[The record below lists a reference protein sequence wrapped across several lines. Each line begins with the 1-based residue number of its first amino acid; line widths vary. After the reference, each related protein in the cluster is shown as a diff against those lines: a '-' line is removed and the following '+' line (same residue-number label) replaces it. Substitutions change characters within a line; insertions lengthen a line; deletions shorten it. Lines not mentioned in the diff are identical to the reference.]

1 MSNILNQF
9 GRKRVLEM
17 FADWTDRI
25 AKGEVPPTPPRPQGT
40 ERNVVITEWDFAEP
54 KVYLHDVVSTDRR
67 NPRVNANGP
76 DLRVARAQRRL
87 SAGAR
92 SGKTNTASKVPL
104 TVRDPNTPATS
115 PADAAAVA
123 VLGRRADLDQQGQR
137 PQSDDRR
144 PGPRLDHVHRAAAG
158 QS

>member
-25 AKGEVPPTPPRPQGT
+25 AKGEVPPTPPRPQGA
-40 ERNVVITEWDFAEP
+40 ERNIVITEWDFAEP

-76 DLRVARAQRRL
+76 VYGSLEL
-87 SAGAR
+87 SADYLPVVDPEDQYREQSAVDRPR
-92 SGKTNTASKVPL
+92 SE
-104 TVRDPNTPATS
+104 
-115 PADAAAVA
+115 
-123 VLGRRADLDQQGQR
+123 
-137 PQSDDRR
+137 
-144 PGPRLDHVHRAAAG
+144 
-158 QS
+158 